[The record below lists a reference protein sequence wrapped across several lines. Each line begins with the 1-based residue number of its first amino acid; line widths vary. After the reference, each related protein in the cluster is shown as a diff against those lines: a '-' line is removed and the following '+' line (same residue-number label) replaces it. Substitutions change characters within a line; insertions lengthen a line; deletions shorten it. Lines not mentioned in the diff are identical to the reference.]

1 MWKSNSSHHA
11 NEDENENAAFGF
23 MEIVFSW
30 SLRDILNE
38 NLYKKQVKKIPDT
51 FSSSDDYKN
60 SFIQPLLEETHSDL
74 YSNMQG
80 VSNAPFC
87 EVLKIERDRKQ
98 FKLPKALF
106 YLLSLKTS
114 QDINGKYEPEAG
126 DLVAFTDIKPKR
138 VDDLNTQRCSY
149 NVGYVVA
156 PKDEFS
162 GEVSILSSK
171 CMFESDFRNND
182 KKMYAVYLMN
192 MTTNVRIWKAL
203 NSQSDGDHLDLIKKV
218 LRPCHDG
225 GENCKFCSQYAY
237 TKEDIIRSQNLN
249 ESQEEAVSSCVGML
263 NCCHANT
270 KLIWGPP
277 GTGKTKTV
285 ACLLFSLLK
294 LNTRTLTCAPTNT
307 AILQVATRL
316 LTLVMGSLEYDS
328 YGLGDIVLF
337 GNGKRMKVDCY
348 PGLGDIFLDYRVKNL
363 MQCFAP
369 LTGWRRTLESMSQF
383 LQDPKNQY
391 LSESDHKSLE
401 DFVRENHSHVLSA
414 FSSYRRI
421 SRNDDDIMTFEEY
434 VQKLWKDIA
443 DEYSDEIEKDE
454 SFMTLEQFVKKTFR
468 ELSEKLKYLIQTLYT
483 HLPKSFISLATVK
496 KMFRALELLR
506 SIGISLF
513 QAEFKQTL
521 SEKERIPSCF
531 LRSNSE
537 IDEFLK
543 ILSLLSRSILL
554 PELNGR
560 NQIEKFCLSNACLIL
575 CTVSSSIKLYTEG
588 MTQVKFLV
596 IDEAAQLK
604 ECESTIPLQLPGL
617 QHCIL
622 IGDEKQLP
630 ALVKSKI
637 ADSCGFGR
645 SMFERLV
652 LLGYKK
658 HMLNIQYRMHPNISL
673 FPCKEFYDQKI
684 SDAPFVMEESYNK
697 SFLEGELYS
706 SYSFINIAKGKEK
719 SGRGHSLMNMVEVAV
734 ISEMIKNL
742 KKEFKRTLNKVSIG
756 VISPYNAQVY
766 AIQDKIKQYTSV
778 SDTDFSV
785 SVRSIDGFQGGEEDI
800 IIMSTVRSNGSGK
813 VGFLS
818 NRQRTNVAMTRA
830 RYCLWILGNAST
842 LANSDSIWS
851 KLIVAK
857 RRNCYHE
864 AGEDPKLARV
874 IEDIVFELEIVGES
888 ESKFKKLS
896 LCENPETDSTS
907 SRVRKPR
914 VPSITLANQLRGV
927 RSLREDI
934 ESLL

>member
-1 MWKSNSSHHA
+1 MWKSNRTSSHHA
-11 NEDENENAAFGF
+11 DEDENENAAFGF
-23 MEIVFSW
+23 LEIVFKW
-30 SLRDILNE
+30 SLKDVLNE
-38 NLYKKQVKKIPDT
+38 NFYKKQVKKIPDT

-60 SFIQPLLEETHSDL
+60 SFIPPLLEETHSDL
-74 YSNMQG
+74 YSNVQG
-80 VSNAPFC
+80 VSHAPFC

-106 YLLSLKTS
+106 YLISLKTT
-114 QDINGKYEPEAG
+114 QDNNGKYEPEAG

-149 NVGYVVA
+149 NVGYVVV

-171 CMFESDFRNND
+171 CMIETDFRYND
-182 KKMYAVYLMN
+182 KQKMYAVYLMN

-203 NSQSDGDHLDLIKKV
+203 NSQSDGDHLGLIKKV

-225 GENCKFCSQYAY
+225 GENCKFCSQYSY

-249 ESQEEAVSSCVGML
+249 DSQEEAVSSCVGML

-294 LNTRTLTCAPTNT
+294 LKTRTLTCAPTNT
-307 AILQVATRL
+307 AILQ
-316 LTLVMGSLEYDS
+316 
-328 YGLGDIVLF
+328 
-337 GNGKRMKVDCY
+337 
-348 PGLGDIFLDYRVKNL
+348 
-363 MQCFAP
+363 
-369 LTGWRRTLESMSQF
+369 F
-383 LQDPKNQY
+383 LQDPKKQY
-391 LSESDHKSLE
+391 FSKIGLKSLE
-401 DFVRENHSHVLSA
+401 EFVNEKHSHVLSSFCA
-414 FSSYRRI
+414 YKRI
-421 SRNDDDIMTFEEY
+421 SRNDDHIMTLEEY
-434 VQKLWKDIA
+434 VQKLWINIA
-443 DEYSDEIEKDE
+443 DEYSDEMDNIE

-468 ELSEKLKYLIQTLYT
+468 ELSEKLKFLIQTLYT

-506 SIGISLF
+506 SIGISLCL
-513 QAEFKQTL
+513 AKFKQTL
-521 SEKERIPSCF
+521 DASEKERIPSCF
-531 LRSNSE
+531 LPSNSE

-543 ILSLLSRSILL
+543 ILSLLSSSILL

-560 NQIEKFCLSNACLIL
+560 NHIEKFCLSNACLVL

-652 LLGYKK
+652 ILGYKK
-658 HMLNIQYRMHPNISL
+658 HMLNVQYRMHPNISL

-684 SDAPFVMEESYNK
+684 SDAPF
-697 SFLEGELYS
+697 
-706 SYSFINIAKGKEK
+706 
-719 SGRGHSLMNMVEVAV
+719 
-734 ISEMIKNL
+734 
-742 KKEFKRTLNKVSIG
+742 KVSIG

-778 SDTDFSV
+778 SETDFSV

-842 LANSDSIWS
+842 LANSDSIWR
-851 KLIVAK
+851 KLIVDAK
-857 RRNCYHE
+857 RRNYYHE

-874 IEDIVFELEIVGES
+874 IEDVVFELEILGES

-896 LCENPETDSTS
+896 LCENPETDSNS
-907 SRVRKPR
+907 SR
-914 VPSITLANQLRGV
+914 
-927 RSLREDI
+927 
-934 ESLL
+934 